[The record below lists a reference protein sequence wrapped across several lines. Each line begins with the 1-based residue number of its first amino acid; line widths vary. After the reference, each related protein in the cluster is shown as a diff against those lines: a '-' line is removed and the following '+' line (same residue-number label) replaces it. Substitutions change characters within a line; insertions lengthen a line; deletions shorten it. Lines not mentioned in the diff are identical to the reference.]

1 MGSPFP
7 QAVPQWV
14 SLVTRSSLAARP
26 PRPGLVIIAFAPCE
40 SAVATQSTVPFVWIT
55 ETSRGQPSRR
65 QRRPACSV
73 CNTKYRALRL
83 DHGNFSWPT
92 ESTTKKTRVLSVQYN
107 STNNELVRTNT
118 LVKSCNQKLYLNH
131 TPESCLHH

>member
-1 MGSPFP
+1 MGKPLSASCSTMGISRDSFHKRRKTGGKLTKWRMNRKFELGR
-7 QAVPQWV
+7 QTSQ
-14 SLVTRSSLAARP
+14 TRIGHHRV
-26 PRPGLVIIAFAPCE
+26 R
-40 SAVATQSTVPFVWIT
+40 TVRV
-55 ETSRGQPSRR
+55 RGG
-65 QRRPACSV
+65 
-73 CNTKYRALRL
+73 NTKYRALRL